1 MTALAAR
8 RCGKTRDELIA
19 ELDVEDNGA
28 FSKVLRELEECGFV
42 ARFYAPGRRHRDGT
56 YQLVDN
62 YTLFYFEF
70 LHGASRRDSGSW
82 LQISAT
88 QTGRIWCGFA
98 FERVCLAHIAQMK
111 KALGISGVV
120 TEEYAWR
127 HIAEGE
133 DDKGAQIDLVID
145 RSDGVV
151 NLCEMKYSRGAV
163 CDFTRLRGK
172 TCRTRSDIR
181 GQGGSRQ
188 VGVHHNGHTLR
199 RSARRKLI
207 GGSVRDHGGG
217 PLR

>member
-1 MTALAAR
+1 
-8 RCGKTRDELIA
+8 
-19 ELDVEDNGA
+19 LDVEDNGA

-42 ARFYAPGRRHRDGT
+42 ARFNAPGRRHRDGT

-62 YTLFYFEF
+62 YTLFYFKF

-151 NLCEMKYSRGAV
+151 NLCEMKYSRGRYAISHDYAV
-163 CDFTRLRGK
+163 RLVERAQTFADKVASGKSVFT
-172 TCRTRSDIR
+172 TMVTPC
-181 GQGGSRQ
+181 
-188 VGVHHNGHTLR
+188 GVQQDEN
-199 RSARRKLI
+199 S
-207 GGSVRDHGGG
+207 SVVQSEITAED
-217 PLR
+217 LFAD

>member
-42 ARFYAPGRRHRDGT
+42 ARFNAPGRRHREGT

-62 YTLFYFEF
+62 YTLFYFKF

-111 KALGISGVV
+111 KALGISGVSSNA
-120 TEEYAWR
+120 YAW
-127 HIAEGE
+127 
-133 DDKGAQIDLVID
+133 KSKKSKPGAQIDLLID
-145 RSDGVV
+145 RRDDVI
-151 NLCEMKYSRGAV
+151 NLCEAKYSQEEFAIDAEYEKDLIRKREVFRKETGSLKGLP
-163 CDFTRLRGK
+163 DFVIIGL
-172 TCRTRSDIR
+172 SA
-181 GQGGSRQ
+181 GG
-188 VGVHHNGHTLR
+188 
-199 RSARRKLI
+199 
-207 GGSVRDHGGG
+207 
-217 PLR
+217 